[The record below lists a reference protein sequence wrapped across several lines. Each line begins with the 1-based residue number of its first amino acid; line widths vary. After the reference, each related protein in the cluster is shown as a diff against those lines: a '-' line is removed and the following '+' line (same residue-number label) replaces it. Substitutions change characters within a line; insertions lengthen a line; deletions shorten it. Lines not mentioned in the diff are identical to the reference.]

1 MESYKIT
8 MRGVQKFNTCLRT
21 NKLYKKKNIQPTLNG
36 IHVCPHCRQS
46 KLRFSNVVNALRI
59 NLCVARCHA
68 CIKLVSYHNKRARM
82 LLWKSKRG

>member
-21 NKLYKKKNIQPTLNG
+21 YKLYKKKNIQPTLNG

-46 KLRFSNVVNALRI
+46 KLRFSNVVNALGI
-59 NLCVARCHA
+59 NLCVARCMYKTSIISQRNRQDVIVE
-68 CIKLVSYHNKRARM
+68 IKT
-82 LLWKSKRG
+82 GII